1 MAYEESNPAKFVIG
15 AIAAFAIAIAVIS
28 SVSIVPASRIGV
40 VTTFGEVNDKTL
52 SEGIHIINPFS
63 NVSKISLAI
72 DRVDASRAEA
82 ASKDLQSVHSDLVV
96 NYRVEPSKAIDLF
109 RINTALDYEERILQP
124 IIYEAF
130 KAVVANYTAEE
141 LVSKRAIV
149 SEGVLKAIRDKMK
162 PYHINI
168 DNVSLVNFGFSKA
181 FNEAIEQKVTASQQA
196 ETAKRKLEQV
206 EYEAQQSI
214 ARAKGE
220 AEAIAI
226 QSNAIKENGGAAYLQ
241 LRAIEKWDGKLPTYT
256 GGQAI
261 PFIQVEKK

>member
-1 MAYEESNPAKFVIG
+1 MSFESNPARFVLGFLGGVLALILV
-15 AIAAFAIAIAVIS
+15 FS
-28 SVSIVPASRIGV
+28 SVSVVPSSTVGV
-40 VTTFGEVNDKTL
+40 VTTFGQVSDKTL
-52 SEGIHIINPFS
+52 SEGIHIINPMS
-63 NVSKISLAI
+63 RVHRVTLGI
-72 DRVDASRAEA
+72 DRVDANRAEA

-96 NYRVEPSKAIDLF
+96 NYRVDPASTVELF
-109 RINTALDYEERILQP
+109 RINPRLDYEERILQP

-130 KAVVANYTAEE
+130 KSVVANYTAEE

-149 SEGVLKAIRDKMK
+149 SEGVLKAIREKMK
-162 PYHINI
+162 VYFIHI

-181 FNEAIEQKVTASQQA
+181 FNEAIELKVTASQQA

-226 QSNAIKENGGAAYLQ
+226 QSNAIKENGGSAYLQ
-241 LRAIEKWDGKLPTYT
+241 LRAIEKWDGKLPHYT

-261 PFIQVEKK
+261 PFIQVDKK

>member
-1 MAYEESNPAKFVIG
+1 MSREETSPVKVFFAALIVFVSLIL
-15 AIAAFAIAIAVIS
+15 AIA
-28 SVSIVPASRIGV
+28 SVKMVPASRVGIV
-40 VTTFGEVNDKTL
+40 VTFGDVHEETL
-52 SEGIHIINPFS
+52 AEGIHFLNPFS
-63 NVSKISLAI
+63 TVREVFLAI

-96 NYRVEPSKAIDLF
+96 NYRVEPTKAVELF
-109 RINTALDYEERILQP
+109 RINTSLDYEERILKP
-124 IIYEAF
+124 VIYEAF

-149 SEGVLKAIRDKMK
+149 SDGVLRAIREKVK
-162 PYHINI
+162 PYYINI

-241 LRAIEKWDGKLPTYT
+241 LRAIEKWDGRLPTYT

>member
-1 MAYEESNPAKFVIG
+1 MPYQESNPSRVVIG
-15 AIAAFAIAIAVIS
+15 VLVAFGAAVAIIS
-28 SVSIVPASRIGV
+28 SISVVPSSRVGI
-40 VTTFGEVNDKTL
+40 VTTFGEVHEDTL

-96 NYRVEPSKAIDLF
+96 NYRVEPSKALDLF

-162 PYHINI
+162 PYYINI

>member
-1 MAYEESNPAKFVIG
+1 MAYEEQNPMKAVTVVIIAFV
-15 AIAAFAIAIAVIS
+15 AVIALFS
-28 SVSIVPASRIGV
+28 SFEVVSASRVGI
-40 VTTFGEVNDKTL
+40 VTTFGEVSEKTL
-52 SEGIHIINPFS
+52 PEGFHFINPMS
-63 NVSKISLAI
+63 NVREIPLGI

-96 NYRVEPSKAIDLF
+96 NYRVEPTKAVDLF
-109 RINTALDYEERILQP
+109 RINTSLDYEERILQP
-124 IIYEAF
+124 VIYEAF

-141 LVSKRAIV
+141 LVSKRAVV
-149 SEGVLKAIRDKMK
+149 SEGVLKAIREKMK

-214 ARAKGE
+214 ARARGE

-241 LRAIEKWDGKLPTYT
+241 LRAIEKWDGKLPHYT

-261 PFIQVEKK
+261 PFIQVDKK